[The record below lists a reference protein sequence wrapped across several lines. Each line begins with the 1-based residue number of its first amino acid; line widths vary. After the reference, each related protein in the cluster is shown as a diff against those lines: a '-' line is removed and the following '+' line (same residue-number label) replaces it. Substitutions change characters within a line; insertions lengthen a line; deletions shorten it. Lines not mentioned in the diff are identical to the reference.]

1 MTQRFARIGARL
13 LAVWSVGMTVWTAAA
28 ADSAPAPAVPKP
40 VLLYSRCFNAV
51 GETRYLPDGSY
62 KDVLEKLGK
71 DFEVRVGST
80 PLTRDTLK
88 GVAVVL
94 VANPND
100 VAVGTNAA
108 PRHVVAADILEL
120 RRYVNEGGGF
130 IVMGNQENHN
140 VEVKHMNSLLS
151 AFGLGFTNAY
161 TDVKRLV
168 LPKDAPIVGGLAWA
182 YYSGNQVLLR
192 TNAPGRP
199 RAVAVNDLSQKLA
212 GGTRDVAGVLLAVS
226 EPGRG
231 RVVAVTDSGWISN
244 DALSGKGIGGV
255 AIEKHDN
262 FEIFR
267 RLALWAAKAE
277 PKRPE

>member
-1 MTQRFARIGARL
+1 MTRCLKRFAGWVLVLAGL
-13 LAVWSVGMTVWTAAA
+13 LPGGVAAA
-28 ADSAPAPAVPKP
+28 EAAAKKP
-40 VLLYSRCFNAV
+40 VLLYSRYFNAV

-62 KDVLEKLGK
+62 KDVLEKLRA
-71 DFEVRVGST
+71 DFEVRVHAE
-80 PLTRDTLK
+80 PLNRQSLA

-94 VANPND
+94 VANPNE
-100 VAVGTNAA
+100 VAVGTN
-108 PRHVVAADILEL
+108 PPPNRMVAGDVAEL

-140 VEVKHMNSLLS
+140 VEVPRMNSLLG

-168 LPKDAPIVGGLAWA
+168 VPKSAPMVGGLAWA

-192 TNAPGRP
+192 TNSPAKP
-199 RAVAVNDLSQKLA
+199 RAVILNDLSQKLL
-212 GGTRDVAGVLLAVS
+212 GGTRDLPGVLLAAS
-226 EPGRG
+226 EPGKG

-267 RLALWAAKAE
+267 RLALWAAQAE
-277 PKRPE
+277 AKRPE